1 VRTKD
6 IRETNPLTQGN
17 WAVLDV
23 PSHEIEKSKR
33 WFKEYD
39 DEPYSW
45 IGAAGTKLKFLQ
57 PLALLLRGFFC
68 NWACLAA
75 FFPASY
81 KDTPSESCERL
92 VRDFGATIVTA
103 EFFKG

>member
-75 FFPASY
+75 FFPALIRIRRQKVAS
-81 KDTPSESCERL
+81 D
-92 VRDFGATIVTA
+92 
-103 EFFKG
+103 